1 MFKWKLGIVLIIGI
15 ISVSSAAIFIRL
27 AIAVV
32 GVKSIGFSLFLAAS
46 RLIFASLILIPV
58 WKQLRQNRVSRQA
71 YYYAAAAGF
80 SLALHFASWIT
91 SLSFTSIAASTT
103 LVTTNPIWVALI
115 SWFWWKEKPKKLT
128 LLGIAV
134 ALAGSI
140 IIAFGDRAINGENF
154 DNSLFGNFLAT
165 IGALMASFYFVFGT
179 QAQKLGLNISSYIA
193 IAYTTSA
200 LILLP
205 LPLLFGSSYF
215 GYPNLV
221 YIYVLLMA
229 IVSQLIGHTS
239 FNWAVKYVS
248 PTLVSL
254 TILFEPIGASL
265 LGFFLFQEIPSSS
278 VLTGGVILLVGVAI
292 GVLDIRG

>member
-1 MFKWKLGIVLIIGI
+1 MFKWKIVIVLILGI

-27 AIAVV
+27 AIAAV

-46 RLIFASLILIPV
+46 RLIFASLMLIPV
-58 WKQLRQNRVSRQA
+58 WKRVIQNRVSSKA
-71 YYYAAAAGF
+71 YYYAVAAGL

-103 LVTTNPIWVALI
+103 LVTTNPIWIALI

-128 LLGIAV
+128 LLGIGI
-134 ALAGSI
+134 ALLGSV
-140 IIAFGDRAINGENF
+140 IIAFGDRSISRESF

-165 IGALMASFYFVFGT
+165 LGALMASFYFLFST
-179 QAQKLGLNISSYIA
+179 QSQKLGLNISGYIA
-193 IAYTTSA
+193 IAYTTAA

-205 LPLLFGSSYF
+205 LPLLFGASYF

-221 YIYVLLMA
+221 YIYVFLMA

-239 FNWAVKYVS
+239 FNWAVKYIS

-265 LGFFLFQEIPSSS
+265 LGFIIFKEIPSFS
-278 VLTGGVILLVGVAI
+278 VLTGGVILLMGVGIALL
-292 GVLDIRG
+292 GIRD